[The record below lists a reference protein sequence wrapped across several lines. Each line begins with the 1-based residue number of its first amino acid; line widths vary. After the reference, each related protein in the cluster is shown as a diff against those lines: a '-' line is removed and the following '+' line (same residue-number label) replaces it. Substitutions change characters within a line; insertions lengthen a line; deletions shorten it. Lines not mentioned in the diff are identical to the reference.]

1 MTTKRQAR
9 RAPAKKTPVSA
20 AQSVLDAAI
29 TEFLEKGFDGA
40 NVRSILA
47 ASGAS
52 AGSVYRRF
60 GSKEGLFRE
69 IIEKRIDLSYPRT
82 VKLRVD
88 SELPMEEEL
97 ARFAKAY
104 LREFLSPESL
114 STLTMAISQA
124 ANFPEESRR
133 LWEVGANKA
142 VEQVEAYLR
151 HHQEQGSI
159 EVEDVHLAAAQFL
172 DMIKAGLHVRQL
184 LTGDVPSTREID
196 ANVRQA
202 VKIFCRGIATTVGAA
217 Q

>member
-1 MTTKRQAR
+1 MKRKP
-9 RAPAKKTPVSA
+9 RASKT
-20 AQSVLDAAI
+20 QSVLDAAI
-29 TEFLEKGFDGA
+29 VEFMEKGFDGA

-88 SELPMEEEL
+88 SDLTMEEEL
-97 ARFAKAY
+97 VRFAKAY
-104 LREFLSPESL
+104 LREFLAAEAL
-114 STLTMAISQA
+114 ANLTLAISQA
-124 ANFPEESRR
+124 EQFPEESRR
-133 LWEVGANKA
+133 LWELGPNKA
-142 VEQVEAYLR
+142 AQQVGDYLR
-151 HHQEQGSI
+151 HYVAQGTI
-159 EVEDVHLAAAQFL
+159 AVDDPHLAAAQFL

-184 LTGDVPSTREID
+184 LAGDAPTAREID

-202 VKIFCRGIATTVGAA
+202 VGIFCRGIASGSR
-217 Q
+217 